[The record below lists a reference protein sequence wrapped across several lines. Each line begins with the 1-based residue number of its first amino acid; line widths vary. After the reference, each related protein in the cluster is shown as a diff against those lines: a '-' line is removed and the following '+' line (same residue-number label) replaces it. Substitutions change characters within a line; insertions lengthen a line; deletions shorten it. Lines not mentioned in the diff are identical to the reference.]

1 VIAYRLPE
9 DMRDELRKP
18 YGKIYQGN
26 NSEIFRQILKDFSNP
41 TKIICVGDIVT
52 FNMLS
57 IGVIPDI
64 SFVDERTKR
73 SPASHEIIE
82 GVKHP
87 DFITF
92 KVSNPAGVITE
103 ELIKL
108 IYKAM
113 ASNTPV
119 QIRIEGEE
127 DLAAL
132 CAIMSAPLS
141 SVVIYG
147 MPEKGAVVVRVTQ
160 EKKNEIRSLLERM
173 KSEV

>member
-9 DMRDELRKP
+9 DMRNDLRKP

-26 NSEIFRQILKDFSNP
+26 NSEIFRQILKDFNNP
-41 TKIICVGDIVT
+41 AKIICVGDIVT

-57 IGVIPDI
+57 TGVVPDI

-73 SPASHEIIE
+73 SPASRKVIQ
-82 GVKHP
+82 GTKHP
-87 DFITF
+87 DFTTF
-92 KVSNPAGVITE
+92 RVQNPPGVITE
-103 ELIKL
+103 ELIKV
-108 IYKAM
+108 IFKAM
-113 ASNTPV
+113 DSDTPV
-119 QIRIEGEE
+119 QIFIEGEE

-132 CAIMSAPLS
+132 CAIVLAPIS

-147 MPEKGAVVVRVTQ
+147 MPEEGAVVVRVTQ

-173 KSEV
+173 KCEV